1 MIEQAGDTVRLNV
14 PGVQKALSVIAA
26 VATDEEIQIARP
38 TPSRVCVTA
47 NVVRI
52 QEIANYGQ
60 LSEHAFPEARRPEY
74 AWRTLIVQR
83 LEQRDGGVHVEVG
96 TISLSR
102 GIPVDVR
109 WRIKPPTDDL
119 PRRTMTDLLDETWA
133 AVRQENQ

>member
-1 MIEQAGDTVRLNV
+1 
-14 PGVQKALSVIAA
+14 
-26 VATDEEIQIARP
+26 
-38 TPSRVCVTA
+38 
-47 NVVRI
+47 
-52 QEIANYGQ
+52 
-60 LSEHAFPEARRPEY
+60 
-74 AWRTLIVQR
+74 VQR